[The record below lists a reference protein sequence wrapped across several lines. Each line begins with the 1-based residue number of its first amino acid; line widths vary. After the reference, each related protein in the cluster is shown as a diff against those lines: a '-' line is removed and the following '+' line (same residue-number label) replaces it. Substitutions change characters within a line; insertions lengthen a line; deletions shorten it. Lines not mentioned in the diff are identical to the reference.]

1 MREFSRTLTHLSGDV
16 QQQIG
21 QMLDQIRRMQEETED
36 MFRELETRV
45 ERMGDKLAQVLEEG

>member
-21 QMLDQIRRMQEETED
+21 QMLGLTAGTVKSRIARAR
-36 MFRELETRV
+36 LALA
-45 ERMGDKLAQVLEEG
+45 KLLKDFISTTGPG